1 MGWLRRRE
9 LGAVDAILVQVHGP
23 GTRIGRRVVRPGRVA
38 VTFEDVTGLVIVE
51 ADTESMAAMLAR
63 AGTEVEAFV
72 AQQQAMW
79 DRVTARVAARE
90 RALLDPSANDHANQP
105 GRSSLLEAGL
115 LTPDE
120 YEESQPPQQEGA
132 ADER

>member
-63 AGTEVEAFV
+63 AGAEVDAFAV
-72 AQQQAMW
+72 QQQAMW
-79 DRVTARVAARE
+79 DRVTARVAARK
-90 RALLDPSANDHANQP
+90 RALLNPSANDHAVN
-105 GRSSLLEAGL
+105 
-115 LTPDE
+115 PD
-120 YEESQPPQQEGA
+120 GA
-132 ADER
+132 ACSRPGC